1 MTRFQSPIYR
11 FCHVLYLDKLHDLDD
26 FCRRSVGPGRYP
38 PPDCEGNLP
47 EETERVEGGHLRVRA
62 GIEGEA
68 WGKFKMQY
76 YIYALV
82 FVIFDIEAVFIYP
95 WATAF
100 TDIGFGGFLAMGIF
114 ILIMAE
120 SLAYLWL
127 KGCLEWK

>member
-1 MTRFQSPIYR
+1 MESLWINYITIVTFGAVALVLACTPLLIAKILSPKKPSELKEATYE
-11 FCHVLYLDKLHDLDD
+11 CGLE
-26 FCRRSVGPGRYP
+26 S
-38 PPDCEGNLP
+38 
-47 EETERVEGGHLRVRA
+47 T
-62 GIEGEA
+62 GEA

-76 YIYALV
+76 YLYALV

-100 TDIGFGGFLAMGIF
+100 TGIGFGGFIAMCVF

-127 KGCLEWK
+127 KGFLEWK

>member
-1 MTRFQSPIYR
+1 MSSIWINYMTLITFAVVAL
-11 FCHVLYLDKLHDLDD
+11 VLAVTPLLIAKVICPRKPSELKEATYECGLESK
-26 FCRRSVGPGRYP
+26 
-38 PPDCEGNLP
+38 
-47 EETERVEGGHLRVRA
+47 
-62 GIEGEA
+62 GEA

-100 TDIGFGGFLAMGIF
+100 TDIGFGGFLAMGVF

>member
-1 MTRFQSPIYR
+1 MTLMAFAVAGLVLACTPLLIARFICPKKPSALKEATYE
-11 FCHVLYLDKLHDLDD
+11 CGLE
-26 FCRRSVGPGRYP
+26 S
-38 PPDCEGNLP
+38 
-47 EETERVEGGHLRVRA
+47 T
-62 GIEGEA
+62 GEA

-76 YIYALV
+76 YLYALV

-100 TDIGFGGFLAMGIF
+100 TDISFGAFLAMGIF

-120 SLAYLWL
+120 SLVYLWL

>member
-1 MTRFQSPIYR
+1 MSSIWI
-11 FCHVLYLDKLHDLDD
+11 HYLTLAA
-26 FCRRSVGPGRYP
+26 FAVVGLALAVTPLLIARWIGPKKPSALKQATYECGLESR
-38 PPDCEGNLP
+38 
-47 EETERVEGGHLRVRA
+47 
-62 GIEGEA
+62 GEA

-76 YIYALV
+76 YLYALV

-100 TDIGFGGFLAMGIF
+100 TDIGFGGFLAMAVF